1 MSQLRTAADDYLALR
16 RSLGYK
22 LTHQGRLVADFVS
35 YMDSIASSRVTVDAV
50 LAWAT
55 RPEGAAPAW
64 LHARL
69 SAVRGFAVFLKNR
82 DPATEVPE
90 PGLLPDGKHRA
101 DPYIYT
107 DDEIIRLLAAAGRL
121 PSPLRAATYR
131 TLFGLMAVT
140 GLRIGE
146 AVGIDR
152 GDIDWTQEL
161 LSVMRTKYT
170 GSRQLPLHHSTM
182 EALGEYAQQRDALCL
197 KEPTAVSFFVSMTGT
212 RLIPTVAT
220 RVFASVCRDAGIGP
234 RSATCRPR
242 LHDLRHT
249 YSVKSLIG
257 WYRAGEDVAR
267 RLPELSTYLGHTS
280 PASTYW
286 YLSGTPELLGLAVD
300 RLERAD
306 RARP

>member
-1 MSQLRTAADDYLALR
+1 MSQLRTAAEDYLALR

-22 LTHQGRLVADFVS
+22 LASQGRLVADFVS
-35 YMDSIASSRVTVDAV
+35 YMDSVPSSRITAEAV

-55 RPEGAAPAW
+55 RPDGAAPTW

-69 SAVRGFAVFLKNR
+69 SAVRSFAVFLKNR

-90 PGLLPDGKHRA
+90 PGLLPDGNHRA

-107 DDEIIRLLAAAGRL
+107 DDEITRLLAAAERL

-146 AVGIDR
+146 AVGVDR
-152 GDIDWTQEL
+152 GDIDWNQGL
-161 LSVMRTKYT
+161 LSVTRTKYT
-170 GSRQLPLHHSTM
+170 GSRQLPLHPSTVV
-182 EALGEYAQQRDALCL
+182 ALGEYGEQRDRLAPRA
-197 KEPTAVSFFVSMTGT
+197 PTGSFFVSMTGT

-220 RVFASVCRDAGIGP
+220 RVFAAVCREAGVGP

-249 YSVKSLIG
+249 FAVASLIR
-257 WYRAGEDVAR
+257 WYRAGEDVAQ

-286 YLSGTPELLGLAVD
+286 YLSGTPELLGMAVD
-300 RLERAD
+300 RLEQAE
-306 RARP
+306 RARQ

>member
-1 MSQLRTAADDYLALR
+1 MSRLQTAAEDYLALR

-35 YMDSIASSRVTVDAV
+35 YMDSLPSSRVTVDAV

-55 RPEGAAPAW
+55 RPEGAAPTW

-69 SAVRGFAVFLKNR
+69 SAVRGFAMFLKTL

-90 PGLLPDGKHRA
+90 AGLLPDATHRA

-107 DDEIIRLLAAAGRL
+107 ADEITRLLTAASQL

-131 TLFGLMAVT
+131 TLVGLLAVT

-146 AVGIDR
+146 AVGVDR
-152 GDIDWTQEL
+152 DDFDWGQGL
-161 LSVMRTKYT
+161 LTVKRTKYT
-170 GSRQLPLHHSTM
+170 GSRQLPLHHSTVT
-182 EALGEYAQQRDALCL
+182 ALGEYAHQRDVLSP
-197 KEPTAVSFFVSMTGT
+197 KSQTASFFVSMTGT

-220 RVFASVCRDAGIGP
+220 RVFAGLCRDAGLRP

-242 LHDLRHT
+242 LHDLRHSFAVT
-249 YSVKSLIG
+249 SLIG
-257 WYRAGEDVAR
+257 WYRDGEDVAR

-286 YLSGTPELLGLAVD
+286 YLTGTPELLGMAVD
-300 RLERAD
+300 RLERAERD
-306 RARP
+306 RP